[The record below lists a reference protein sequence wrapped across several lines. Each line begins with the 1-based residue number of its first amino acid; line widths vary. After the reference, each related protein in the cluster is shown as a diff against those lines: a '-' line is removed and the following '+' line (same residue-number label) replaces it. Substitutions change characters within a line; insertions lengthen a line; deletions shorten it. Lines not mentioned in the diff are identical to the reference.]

1 MTEVRKINI
10 ELWKAEV
17 YHSNEPWFIDSRPA
31 FWDGM
36 SGTIDGPEDEQAFS
50 EMADFLSSTE
60 TEDIEFVIRAVILY
74 VDGTIKSK
82 TGIVVPNMSEDSVED
97 IVKAFFKSLYPKEE
111 KS

>member
-1 MTEVRKINI
+1 MPEVRKVNV

-17 YHSNEPWFIDSRPA
+17 YRSNEPWFWEVKPT

-50 EMADFLSSTE
+50 EMADFLTSTE

-82 TGIVVPNMSEDSVED
+82 TGVVVHTMGGRSAEENVRD
-97 IVKAFFKSLYPKEE
+97 FLKSLYPKEHP
-111 KS
+111 